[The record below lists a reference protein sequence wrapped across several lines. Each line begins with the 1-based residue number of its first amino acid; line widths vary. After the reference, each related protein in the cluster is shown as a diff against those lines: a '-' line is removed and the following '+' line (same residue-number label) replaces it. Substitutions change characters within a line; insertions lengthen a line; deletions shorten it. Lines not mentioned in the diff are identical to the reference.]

1 MQVIACVFR
10 IEEGECEGECLL
22 KNKPCD
28 GCQEDLPFFINWE
41 EYDD

>member
-10 IEEGECEGECLL
+10 IEEGECLL